1 MLGFV
6 VKVNSFILWLETRAQ
21 WLASGAPVLEPAHWT
36 FSPWVF
42 PGLNMA
48 SFLWLVE
55 RPQVEGGGFLRPQV
69 TGLRVTGFPF
79 PYSPWILRGPLA
91 SLT

>member
-1 MLGFV
+1 
-6 VKVNSFILWLETRAQ
+6 
-21 WLASGAPVLEPAHWT
+21 
-36 FSPWVF
+36 
-42 PGLNMA
+42 MA

>member
-6 VKVNSFILWLETRAQ
+6 VKVNPFILWLETRAQ
-21 WLASGAPVLEPAHWT
+21 WLASGAPMLEPAHWI

-55 RPQVEGGGFLRPQV
+55 RPQVEAGASS
-69 TGLRVTGFPF
+69 GLRLQ
-79 PYSPWILRGPLA
+79 SSESQA
-91 SLT
+91 SLFLIHHGF

>member
-48 SFLWLVE
+48 SFLWPVE
-55 RPQVEGGGFLRPQV
+55 RPQVEGGGSS
-69 TGLRVTGFPF
+69 GLRLQASG
-79 PYSPWILRGPLA
+79 SQA
-91 SLT
+91 SLFLIHHGF